1 LIRRGTTRLQVAD
14 RSSLPRQFAANT
26 TEALPMSGEE
36 APNRIRA
43 QAA

>member
-1 LIRRGTTRLQVAD
+1 LILRGTPRLRAAD

-26 TEALPMSGEE
+26 TAALPMNGEE